1 MRWRKSE
8 ENFENRR
15 DVVPLLVVAP
25 ETCVTPIFDSFDT
38 SRLEQSVQKRGRSP
52 SSSSTTT
59 RRVITI
65 GNVAPADVYYG
76 RREEILRRREEQKQL
91 TIEARL
97 PAMDIQTIL
106 QVHLDQR
113 DRLQQAIDGRFTT
126 EPLGALLYRLRESL
140 LDVRNG
146 EDRRKYLK
154 LDVSGSYNLGIW
166 RGPAQ

>member
-1 MRWRKSE
+1 
-8 ENFENRR
+8 
-15 DVVPLLVVAP
+15 
-25 ETCVTPIFDSFDT
+25 
-38 SRLEQSVQKRGRSP
+38 
-52 SSSSTTT
+52 
-59 RRVITI
+59 
-65 GNVAPADVYYG
+65 VAPADVYYG